1 MTMVIIKA
9 VIRTA
14 ISFGVLSTLFAVLIS
29 AQTAPTRSIIVQPGN
44 VAAVEGQQPN
54 KEQEDLRREIREL
67 KQGQEEIRK
76 DLIEIKKML
85 LVRQPPAKPAPPEK
99 ISIADRPAR
108 GNETARIVIVEFS
121 DYQCPFCARFFRET
135 LPQLDQT
142 YIKTGKIKYVYNNVP
157 LDQLHPSAF
166 KAAEAA
172 ECAGD
177 QGKFWEMHDKIFA
190 NQRSLSPSDLT
201 TRAKEIGLDMTL
213 FSQCLDSGKNTS
225 SVRAGLTLAENFGVD
240 GTPTFVI
247 ALVDPRNPKDT
258 LLKVLGI
265 IPGAQPFA
273 VFKSVLDKALA
284 TP

>member
-1 MTMVIIKA
+1 MVIIKA
-9 VIRTA
+9 VVRTA
-14 ISFGVLSTLFAVLIS
+14 MSFGVLSTLFAVLIS
-29 AQTAPTRSIIVQPGN
+29 AQTAPAKAPIAQPGDP
-44 VAAVEGQQPN
+44 AAGEAQQQVN
-54 KEQEDLRREIREL
+54 KEQEDLRKEIREL

-121 DYQCPFCARFFRET
+121 DYQCPFCGRFFRET

-190 NQRSLSPSDLT
+190 NQRTLSASDLT
-201 TRAKEIGLDMTL
+201 THAREIGLDMTL
-213 FSQCLDSGKNTS
+213 FGQCLDSGKNTS
-225 SVRAGLTLAENFGVD
+225 SVRAGLALAEDFGVD

-247 ALVDPRNPKDT
+247 ALADPRNPKDR